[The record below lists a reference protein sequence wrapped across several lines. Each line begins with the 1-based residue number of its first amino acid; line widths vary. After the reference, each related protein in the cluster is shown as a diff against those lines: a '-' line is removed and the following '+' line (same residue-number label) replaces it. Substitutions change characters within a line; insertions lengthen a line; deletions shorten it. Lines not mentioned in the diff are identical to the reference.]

1 MNDGKKR
8 KVERKE
14 MRATERKEVRGLKGR
29 EDKEEEELERKG
41 EGIQVSNGPDTP
53 TRHRRIS
60 RGVVRLLPHLTPPVC
75 QSESW

>member
-41 EGIQVSNGPDTP
+41 EGDRWVMALTHQPD
-53 TRHRRIS
+53 IEE
-60 RGVVRLLPHLTPPVC
+60 LAA
-75 QSESW
+75 E